1 MGWLGA
7 IGGAFG
13 GAQGYL
19 EKDRA
24 RKDALRKTLMEAAPD
39 LHSVDQVEAFAKG
52 MDIDL
57 PRLGVDPTELAGMG
71 MEREGQRFSGAMRD
85 IAGMDIDDPVLQ
97 SGDISHI
104 KGAHGLTRRDPG
116 IGTIEKHGPVKPGH
130 ELTPFGEYDPQL
142 YQAIEDRK
150 AGLEAKA
157 TRDIEDA
164 GRQSESEAMGAGR
177 AQIDLGMNPDWKQVM
192 EDAALR
198 QNRAVTREYFEPVV
212 LPGTGQVVSG
222 MDRAQSM
229 GDINR
234 QSQRGSFGT
243 KMLMQLPDGTPTT
256 APQLYQFNNHTGE
269 IGSHLGEAQVTNILG
284 QAISRQAFP
293 RPGDPG
299 YEAPELTVT
308 RPDGTQVGGV
318 DEAFT
323 AWLQSFEDLGM
334 TKEQIMNQD
343 VRAEDSHGGTEV
355 TDYEMR
361 LLEMRED
368 MPEYWKNHPAYK

>member
-1 MGWLGA
+1 
-7 IGGAFG
+7 
-13 GAQGYL
+13 
-19 EKDRA
+19 
-24 RKDALRKTLMEAAPD
+24 
-39 LHSVDQVEAFAKG
+39 
-52 MDIDL
+52 
-57 PRLGVDPTELAGMG
+57 
-71 MEREGQRFSGAMRD
+71 
-85 IAGMDIDDPVLQ
+85 
-97 SGDISHI
+97 
-104 KGAHGLTRRDPG
+104 
-116 IGTIEKHGPVKPGH
+116 
-130 ELTPFGEYDPQL
+130 
-142 YQAIEDRK
+142 
-150 AGLEAKA
+150 
-157 TRDIEDA
+157 
-164 GRQSESEAMGAGR
+164 
-177 AQIDLGMNPDWKQVM
+177 
-192 EDAALR
+192 
-198 QNRAVTREYFEPVV
+198 
-212 LPGTGQVVSG
+212 
-222 MDRAQSM
+222 M

-368 MPEYWKNHPAYK
+368 MPDYWKHHPADK